1 MTDKESYQAIID
13 EIEAFLSDE
22 EAEEEIRKAW
32 NNITR
37 AVLSNFRPSHS
48 SYFETVQKY
57 GSPEYCGYVGFD
69 AFEEARKDLKFFKTG
84 IKNIKFK

>member
-13 EIEAFLSDE
+13 EIETFLSDE

-37 AVLSNFRPSHS
+37 AVLSNLRPSHS
-48 SYFETVQKY
+48 SYFETVKRY
-57 GSPEYCGYVGFD
+57 GSPEWCGFVGFD

-84 IKNIKFK
+84 IKNIR